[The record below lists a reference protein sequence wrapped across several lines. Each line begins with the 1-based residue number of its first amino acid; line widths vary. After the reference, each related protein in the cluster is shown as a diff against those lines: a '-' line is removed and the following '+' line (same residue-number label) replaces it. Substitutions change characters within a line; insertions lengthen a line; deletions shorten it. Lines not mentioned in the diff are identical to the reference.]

1 MRKRNPTEAGPC
13 YLVRVRQSFLTG
25 GSLMSLYDE
34 IGGEAAVN
42 AAVDLFYKKILADPL
57 LEPFFE
63 GIDMASQHRK
73 QKGFFTS
80 LFKAEAKGVE
90 EYMRRVHKRLVD
102 EKGLSDDHFNAV
114 AGHLNTTLV
123 ELSVKP
129 ELVDTIMEAAAGL
142 HDSVLNR

>member
-1 MRKRNPTEAGPC
+1 
-13 YLVRVRQSFLTG
+13 
-25 GSLMSLYDE
+25 MSLYDE

-42 AAVDLFYKKILADPL
+42 AAVDLFYKKVMADPL

-63 GIDMASQHRK
+63 GIDMASLHRK